1 MPPVPPPAP
10 PPSPLT
16 IVDAPPADLEAFA
29 DAVRQAFGQDRPEL
43 APGHFAWKHRAG
55 TPPPRLVSLVDG
67 KRIVG
72 SAAIVHRS
80 LRQGGALLQA
90 GELVDLFLVPEHR
103 GFAAARRLYAALDRR
118 LRDAPATQ
126 AIYALPNPRSKSLN
140 ARFLKLADTL
150 TLIPRLGIGSP
161 VAGRHTVRSRTL
173 NAPADDDD
181 LAAVAQ
187 WLEGVDGIAWT
198 ADALR
203 ERLSSPA
210 FDYALHRSQTGLL
223 VSSPR
228 RVRGLPVVLV
238 CAVFVAPGA
247 PLPRPD
253 LRALLGA
260 ACRHHRRPLFVYV
273 GLNRALAALPGH
285 PLPAFAGGRAKT
297 VQTRLAQ
304 DDRSPLR
311 FDRFEALDCDLG

>member
-1 MPPVPPPAP
+1 MPPAPPPAP
-10 PPSPLT
+10 PPPPLT
-16 IVDAPPADLEAFA
+16 IVDTCPADPGAFA
-29 DAVRQAFGQDRPEL
+29 DAARRAFGRDRPEL
-43 APGHFAWKHRAG
+43 APGHFAWKHRVG
-55 TPPPRLVSLVDG
+55 MPPPRLVSLMDG
-67 KRIVG
+67 DRIVG
-72 SAAIVHRS
+72 SAAIVHRR
-80 LRQGGALLQA
+80 LRQGDALLQA

-103 GFAAARRLYAALDRR
+103 GFAAVRRLYAALDRR
-118 LRDAPATQ
+118 LRDAPASR
-126 AIYALPNPRSKSLN
+126 AIYALPNPNSKPLN

-150 TLIPRLGIGSP
+150 SLTPRLGIGSP

-173 NAPADDDD
+173 HDPAADED
-181 LAAVAQ
+181 LAAVAR

-203 ERLSSPA
+203 DRLSSPA
-210 FDYALHRSQTGLL
+210 FGYALHRSDTGLL

-228 RVRGLPVVLV
+228 RERGLPVVLV

-247 PLPRPD
+247 PLPRAD

-285 PLPAFAGGRAKT
+285 PLPGFAGGRAKT

-304 DDRSPLR
+304 DDRNPLR